1 MFRDATA
8 AVAGDAPPAV
18 LDIAQLTARS
28 LVNAGTKTDETAIG

>member
-8 AVAGDAPPAV
+8 ATGAAAGEAAAVV

-28 LVNAGTKTDETAIG
+28 LPTDAQIES